1 MLKLKLQYFGHL
13 MQRTNSLEKTLMLG
27 KIEGRRRARQRVRW
41 LDGITNSTGMNLKK
55 LQEIVKD
62 REVWYA
68 AIHGAEKSQT

>member
-1 MLKLKLQYFGHL
+1 M
-13 MQRTNSLEKTLMLG
+13 
-27 KIEGRRRARQRVRW
+27 RW

-68 AIHGAEKSQT
+68 AIHGAEKSQTWLSNWTTIQPYTKLFFFF